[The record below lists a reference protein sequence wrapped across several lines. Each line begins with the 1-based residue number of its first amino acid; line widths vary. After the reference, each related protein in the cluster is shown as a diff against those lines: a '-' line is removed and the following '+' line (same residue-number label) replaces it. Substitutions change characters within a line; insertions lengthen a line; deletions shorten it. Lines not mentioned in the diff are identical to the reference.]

1 MSLRRYAR
9 AIPANALGSYAL
21 GATTG
26 INPATPFASAEVF
39 QFRWNPTDRT
49 KVAAIRKVEVSAAV
63 STTYFAA
70 GVPVSLLANRC
81 SAWSVA
87 GTVGAAITPAAT
99 VKRDSSMPSTN
110 LVAGDC
116 RIAGTD
122 AAGLGAGTKTIEAN
136 AIAHIVSGAPITA
149 SLSGQIFPPG
159 TELLRGDIASG
170 DYPLILRAGAAAANA
185 EGFIIRAIAPATGTW
200 RLSVNI
206 EWDEFND
213 QSLFSNLLYG
223 DPR

>member
-1 MSLRRYAR
+1 MSLRRYSR
-9 AIPANALGSYAL
+9 AVPANALGSYGL
-21 GATTG
+21 GATSG
-26 INPATPFASAEVF
+26 IIPATPLASGEVF
-39 QFRWNPTDRT
+39 QFRWNPASRT

-70 GVPVSLLANRC
+70 GVPVSLFANRC
-81 SAWSVA
+81 SGWSA
-87 GTVGAAITPAAT
+87 QGTVGAAITPAAT
-99 VKRDSSMPSTN
+99 VKRDSDMPSTN
-110 LVAGDC
+110 LADGDC

-122 AAGLGAGTKTIEAN
+122 AAGIGAGTKTIEGN

-206 EWDEFND
+206 EWDEFED
-213 QSLFSNLLYG
+213 SSEFGNLMYG
-223 DPR
+223 NPR

>member
-1 MSLRRYAR
+1 MSLRRYTR
-9 AIPANALGSYAL
+9 PLPANALGSYAL
-21 GATTG
+21 GVTSG
-26 INPATPFASAEVF
+26 IIPATPLASGEVF
-39 QFRWNPTDRT
+39 QFRWNPASRT
-49 KVAAIRKVEVSAAV
+49 KVAAIRKVEISAAV
-63 STTYFAA
+63 TTTYFAA
-70 GVPVSLLANRC
+70 GVPVSIFANRC
-81 SAWSVA
+81 SAWSA
-87 GTVGAAITPAAT
+87 QGTVGTAITPGAFG
-99 VKRDSSMPSTN
+99 KRDSSMGSTN
-110 LVAGDC
+110 LVDGDC

-122 AAGLGAGTKTIEAN
+122 AAGLGAGTKTIETN

-200 RLSVNI
+200 RVSVNV
-206 EWDEFND
+206 EWDEYEDSSAFGT
-213 QSLFSNLLYG
+213 LLYG